1 MRHLRPLQFPLLATC
16 VILALGCQFSVGTA
30 CPEERMWNAERPS
43 KRLYRLF
50 NSSWHGRTRT
60 GLICLRHSQP
70 YIIKGTRDV
79 SSSSCNIIT
88 TTLGAPR
95 LDGGRGGR
103 FLSSSQLTNL
113 WPGWQSS
120 QRYLRTS
127 EESRCQRRE
136 ECRSISG
143 TATCFYL

>member
-88 TTLGAPR
+88 KTEARSSPR
-95 LDGGRGGR
+95 WGTRPLLEQ
-103 FLSSSQLTNL
+103 LSINQLVAGL
-113 WPGWQSS
+113 AIKPKIFA
-120 QRYLRTS
+120 YLRGKSLPTP
-127 EESRCQRRE
+127 RGMQVD
-136 ECRSISG
+136 
-143 TATCFYL
+143 